1 MQENYAWDSSHVLL
15 TVMLEY
21 LVCMESLGPLGYQ
34 DVTAEM
40 DVKESKVIRVVQGS
54 LDLKDPQALEEL
66 RAPKEILEYSVLLTK
81 EGSVEKV
88 ELLV

>member
-1 MQENYAWDSSHVLL
+1 MKENYAWDSSHVLL

-21 LVCMESLGPLGYQ
+21 LVCMESLGLLGYQ

-54 LDLKDPQALEEL
+54 LDLKDPQSLEEL
-66 RAPKEILEYSVLLTK
+66 RAPKENLEYSVLLAK